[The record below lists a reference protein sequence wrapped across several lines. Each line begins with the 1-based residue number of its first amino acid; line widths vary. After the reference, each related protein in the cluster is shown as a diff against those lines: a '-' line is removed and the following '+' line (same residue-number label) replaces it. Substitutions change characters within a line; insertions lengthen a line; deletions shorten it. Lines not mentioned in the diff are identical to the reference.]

1 MKKLILG
8 LISFLL
14 IQPIFA
20 ADLSSG
26 KFFQE
31 HVITLQNGESVKF
44 VATTGE
50 YKAHWKGTLVNL
62 IQVNEGRFDTLYVVD
77 QEPLFHP
84 MVVPSWEPRMFED
97 KAEVVLTVPANDFKV
112 IKILVPN
119 NLQVFLQEI
128 HEVAIDP
135 VVLEPQPLLP

>member
-14 IQPIFA
+14 IQPVFA

-44 VATTGE
+44 IATTGE
-50 YKAHWKGTLVNL
+50 YKAHWKNTLVSL
-62 IQVNEGRFDTLYVVD
+62 TQVNDGRYDTLYVVD

-84 MVVPSWEPRMFED
+84 MVVPNWEPRMFED
-97 KAEVVLTVPANDFKV
+97 KAEVILTVPANDFKV

-119 NLQVFLQEI
+119 NLQVSLE
-128 HEVAIDP
+128 D
-135 VVLEPQPLLP
+135 VLEPQPLMP